1 VVMDNYRLNCMDVSC
16 RALAHDIAFEYGLLF
31 EFTRQKASDK
41 CTGLVVSA
49 YRGISLDT
57 KLETLSAEQFNAMTI
72 HELREMCEYWKMLK
86 VFSCG

>member
-1 VVMDNYRLNCMDVSC
+1 MCVSS
-16 RALAHDIAFEYGLLF
+16 RALAHDIAYEYGLLF

-49 YRGISLDT
+49 YRGGISLDT